1 MTPQEAYLAME
12 RLMVQTTVKSLFER
26 MRGRFRDFPNNY
38 LAVDTE
44 TTGVSFDD
52 DLIWQVGHCLVKD
65 GKVANRDGFV
75 LNWVGFPGIDSC
87 WLKERIEDTRRNV
100 EFDAEGR
107 PTGRKFHISYERMAK
122 EGVEPE
128 PILRGYLEW
137 FKELREQGYFFVAHN
152 GYQFDANMFQAH
164 FRWLFDDQFTF
175 GEFEIFDSGMVCKA
189 AQSNLVPWPGDS
201 VKGFCQRAYSER
213 LKGVRWSLG
222 GYAVPTFGL
231 DKKHNLN
238 MTEAH
243 DASFDAYVCHLL
255 FEDMKDMTEAQVGP

>member
-1 MTPQEAYLAME
+1 MAELMTPQEAYHAME
-12 RLMVQTTVKSLFER
+12 RQMIQMIVRGLFEI

-44 TTGVSFDD
+44 TTGVSLDE
-52 DLIWQVGHCLVKD
+52 DLIWQAGHCLVRDRVIANKD
-65 GKVANRDGFV
+65 GFILDWTRHPSVDQN
-75 LNWVGFPGIDSC
+75 
-87 WLKERIEDTRRNV
+87 WLKARLEETKQRV

-128 PILRGYLEW
+128 PILESYLAW
-137 FKELREQGYFFVAHN
+137 FKELRQDGYFLVAHN
-152 GYQFDANMFQAH
+152 GYQLDANMFQAH

-189 AQSNLVPWPGDS
+189 AQANLVPWPGDS
-201 VKGFCQRAYSER
+201 VKDFCQRAYSQR
-213 LKGVRWSLG
+213 LKGVKWSLG

-238 MTEAH
+238 MNEAH
-243 DASFDAYVCHLL
+243 DASFAADSFAP
-255 FEDMKDMTEAQVGP
+255 A